1 MRAAMGAGV
10 SELLDAAAA
19 KNGGPLSFRDFSEIA
34 LFAPGCGYYA
44 RERERVGVAPGTDFY
59 TASSLGGEV
68 FGGLVARAAR
78 TLLERAGAD
87 PREFTL
93 VEIGSEPGQDLF
105 AGAADAFAGTRLF
118 RLGDAVEIP
127 EKAVVFANELFDA
140 QPFHRLIFRD
150 GAWRET
156 GVFRSR
162 ESGEWIE
169 TLLPALSTDAL
180 RSFVA
185 RELPAE
191 IDEGWRLDIAL
202 DAEALLE
209 KILAGAWRGAIVF
222 PDYGKTL
229 ADCLDSFPEGTA
241 RAYFRHAQTNALT
254 ARPGEQ
260 DLTCHVFWER
270 LEKTAR
276 ERGFADAGVLRQE
289 AFFMKF
295 ALPETERIV
304 ARGTP
309 RERARLV
316 ELIHPAKMG
325 HAFRVLSGTRGL

>member
-1 MRAAMGAGV
+1 MMPAMSAGV
-10 SELLDAAAA
+10 PELLDAAAA
-19 KNGGPLSFRDFSEIA
+19 KNGGLLSFRDFSEIA

-59 TASSLGGEV
+59 TASSAGGEV

-87 PREFTL
+87 PREFAL
-93 VEIGSEPGQDLF
+93 VEIGAEPGQRLF
-105 AGAADAFAGTRLF
+105 ADAEKFFAGTRRF

-156 GVFRSR
+156 GVFRAR

-169 TLLPALSTDAL
+169 TLLPALSTEAL
-180 RSFVA
+180 RRFVA
-185 RELPAE
+185 RELPPE
-191 IDEGWRLDIAL
+191 IDDGWRLDVSL
-202 DAEALLE
+202 DAETLLE

-260 DLTCHVFWER
+260 DLTCHVLWER
-270 LEKTAR
+270 LEKIAR
-276 ERGFADAGVLRQE
+276 ARGFADAGTLRQE

-304 ARGTP
+304 ERGTP

-325 HAFRVLSGTRGL
+325 HAFRVLSGTRSL